1 MQDKRGAVERGVQ
14 TRKRR
19 DRYHPGVLALTPLLS
34 LLCETLNKHTIH
46 LCLHVAGAPGRM
58 NHCNVKILMLV
69 RVTHGN
75 TDGGR
80 WLHKTFYTNTF
91 PKTKII
97 IKKVLFYCNM
107 GSYPISPVNSLE

>member
-1 MQDKRGAVERGVQ
+1 MQERWSEEWCTNEEKEGSIPPRG
-14 TRKRR
+14 
-19 DRYHPGVLALTPLLS
+19 PLSDSVLS
-34 LLCETLNKHTIH
+34 LLCQTLNKHTIH